1 MSMKLFLI
9 AACIAGFS
17 VSPGVALG
25 QADCDA
31 TVKAHVAVATG
42 EFSLADLLARN
53 SCPELL
59 RAAAGVRLGRAPL
72 TGSVRVLEAD
82 EVRFLFQK
90 VARSI
95 PNRVRG
101 TVAVHVP
108 ERVTVRRAEARASC
122 ADIGRQLLGP
132 PDARPAVLRSGL
144 LSPARPATAPYEPEL
159 QCGVGDRIPQWS
171 VLERTRRVWNPALN
185 SWDVSLRCVHRQDC
199 VPFLVRVR
207 NRNAPREIA
216 LTDRPATPD
225 QPTILIAS
233 ASPFQGGLSTANTP
247 LVRRGET
254 VRLLWDQYG
263 VRLAI
268 PAISLD
274 PGDEGQRVRARIVR
288 GGRIMSA
295 IVVSA
300 GELRTAF

>member
-1 MSMKLFLI
+1 MKLPLI

-17 VSPGVALG
+17 VSPGIASG
-25 QADCDA
+25 QADCHA
-31 TVKAHVAVATG
+31 TVKAHVAVARG
-42 EFSLADLLARN
+42 EFSLADLLAGDT
-53 SCPELL
+53 CPELL

-82 EVRFLFQK
+82 EVRFLLQK

-95 PNRVRG
+95 PKLRWP
-101 TVAVHVP
+101 TTMHVP

-132 PDARPAVLRSGL
+132 SDARPALVGSGLRS
-144 LSPARPATAPYEPEL
+144 PVRPASAPYELE
-159 QCGVGDRIPQWS
+159 CGVADRIPQWS

-185 SWDVSLRCVHRQDC
+185 NWDISLRCIHRQDC

-207 NRNAPREIA
+207 NRNAPWEIA

-225 QPTILIAS
+225 RPIIAS
-233 ASPFQGGLSTANTP
+233 ASPFDRAALSLAVGPP

-274 PGDEGQRVRARIVR
+274 PGDEGQKVRARMAQS
-288 GGRIMSA
+288 GRIVPA